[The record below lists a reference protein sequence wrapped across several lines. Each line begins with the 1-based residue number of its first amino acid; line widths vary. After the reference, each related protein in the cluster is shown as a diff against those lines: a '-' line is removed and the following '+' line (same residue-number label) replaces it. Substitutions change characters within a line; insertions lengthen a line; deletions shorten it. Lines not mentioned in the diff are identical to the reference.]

1 MNLYTISP
9 FKNFKCVNKNCKH
22 NCCIGWQINVDKR
35 TLKKYRKIKGA
46 FAEKLKNGVDFKGAK
61 FKMQNG
67 RCTFLNSDNL
77 CEIIIN
83 LGENSL
89 CQICRD
95 HPRYRNF
102 FSAFTEIGFGLCCE
116 EAAFNLVSYPDKIS
130 PVLVSSDK
138 KRGTRLNKKEK
149 AFEREKLLFRQKAFD
164 TVQDRSET
172 IYNRVSSLLNFCG
185 IKTEDFVKSPWKD
198 EFLKLERLNDEWTDK
213 LKRTNFF
220 SLNTPQKNSVAFE
233 QIAYYFIHRHV
244 SAAIDETDLK
254 SRLTFCVL
262 SLLIIN
268 SVCSSVSNGEE
279 YSLKVI
285 CDVARDYSAEI
296 EYSDDNVNALLDILD
311 GFIKVSF

>member
-67 RCTFLNSDNL
+67 RCAFLNSDNL

-116 EAAFNLVSYPDKIS
+116 EAAFKLVSYPDKIS

-149 AFEREKLLFRQKAFD
+149 AFERKKLLFRQKAFD

-172 IYNRVSSLLNFCG
+172 IYNRVSSLLGFCG
-185 IKTEDFVKSPWKD
+185 IKTEDFVKYPWKD

-213 LKRTNFF
+213 LKRTNFL
-220 SLNTPQKNSVAFE
+220 SLNTPQKNSVALE

-254 SRLTFCVL
+254 SRLAFCVL

-268 SVCSSVSNGEE
+268 SVCSYVSNGEE

-311 GFIKVSF
+311 GFIKISF